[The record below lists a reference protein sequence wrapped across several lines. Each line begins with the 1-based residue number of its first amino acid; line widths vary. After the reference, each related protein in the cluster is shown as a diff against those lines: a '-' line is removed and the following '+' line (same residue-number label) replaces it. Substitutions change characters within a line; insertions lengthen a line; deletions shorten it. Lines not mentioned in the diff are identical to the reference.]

1 MSTNTNLLPQGK
13 ISLSKQEGLLDLCI
27 GNMVWIIMK
36 GNQEI
41 VGKLRGFDDYY
52 SMVLDDVKEQ

>member
-1 MSTNTNLLPQGK
+1 
-13 ISLSKQEGLLDLCI
+13 
-27 GNMVWIIMK
+27 MK

-52 SMVLDDVKEQ
+52 SMVLDDVKE